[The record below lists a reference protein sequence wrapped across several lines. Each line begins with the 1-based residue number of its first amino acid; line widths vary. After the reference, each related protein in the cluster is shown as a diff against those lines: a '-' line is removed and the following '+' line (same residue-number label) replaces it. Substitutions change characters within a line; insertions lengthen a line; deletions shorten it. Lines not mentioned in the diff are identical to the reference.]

1 MLIKFNYIVDR
12 GGNFVVKTDDCRG
25 PFFKSNQGMMIKHN
39 AVFQFYR
46 LLWDIHTVFSICSE
60 FSKHDKYYINIQAVS
75 VKGSYDRVKAQH
87 GADVMDNEMIITVSA
102 IVASYVAVFKAFN
115 LVDNRFLPLIALG
128 IAAVFV
134 LVPSGIY
141 DKLIQISTIGLG
153 AAGVYQMTKRKL

>member
-1 MLIKFNYIVDR
+1 
-12 GGNFVVKTDDCRG
+12 
-25 PFFKSNQGMMIKHN
+25 
-39 AVFQFYR
+39 
-46 LLWDIHTVFSICSE
+46 
-60 FSKHDKYYINIQAVS
+60 

-102 IVASYVAVFKAFN
+102 IVASYVTVFKAFN

-153 AAGVYQMTKRKL
+153 AAGVYQMTKRKQ

>member
-1 MLIKFNYIVDR
+1 
-12 GGNFVVKTDDCRG
+12 
-25 PFFKSNQGMMIKHN
+25 
-39 AVFQFYR
+39 
-46 LLWDIHTVFSICSE
+46 
-60 FSKHDKYYINIQAVS
+60 
-75 VKGSYDRVKAQH
+75 
-87 GADVMDNEMIITVSA
+87 MDNEMIITVSA
-102 IVASYVAVFKAFN
+102 IVDSYITVFKAFN

>member
-1 MLIKFNYIVDR
+1 
-12 GGNFVVKTDDCRG
+12 
-25 PFFKSNQGMMIKHN
+25 
-39 AVFQFYR
+39 
-46 LLWDIHTVFSICSE
+46 
-60 FSKHDKYYINIQAVS
+60 
-75 VKGSYDRVKAQH
+75 
-87 GADVMDNEMIITVSA
+87 MDNEMIITVSA
-102 IVASYVAVFKAFN
+102 IVASYVTVFKAFN